1 MSKYTPEQ
9 TAASAR
15 ESERLLKPPQPAA
28 PRPEP
33 VREVSLPPFEDE
45 VERWKREADEQEA
58 RFAAERAE
66 QQRQE
71 AHAARANWSAWN
83 EYVDGRI
90 AAALAE
96 RQHEIVE
103 LARGT
108 VEFANAVDSR
118 LVQLEQLLTKLSA
131 THAAMRALDDVR
143 RGETIDMPSP
153 IIRRTRVN

>member
-1 MSKYTPEQ
+1 MTCPSIRPSRLPLSAVRASGSSCRRSRPRR
-9 TAASAR
+9 AAR
-15 ESERLLKPPQPAA
+15 GPGPGG
-28 PRPEP
+28 
-33 VREVSLPPFEDE
+33 EVSLPPFEDE

-103 LARGT
+103 LAR
-108 VEFANAVDSR
+108 
-118 LVQLEQLLTKLSA
+118 
-131 THAAMRALDDVR
+131 
-143 RGETIDMPSP
+143 
-153 IIRRTRVN
+153 